1 MSQIWTDEHTNESV
15 KKQKKVLY
23 FVIPVI
29 ATLLIYLNLAKDDF
43 YVGNMQQI
51 IEQFCKGEEF
61 NNIQLSNLCSSKGI
75 EIENKGEIYSFSCEN
90 EETCLS

>member
-1 MSQIWTDEHTNESV
+1 MNEIWNEDHTNQSV

-29 ATLLIYLNLAKDDF
+29 AALLIYLNLAKDDF

-51 IEQFCKGEEF
+51 IEQFCKGEDF
-61 NNIQLSNLCSSKGI
+61 SQIQLPNLCSSNGI

>member
-1 MSQIWTDEHTNESV
+1 VNKIWTKERTNESV

-29 ATLLIYLNLAKDDF
+29 AALFIYFNMMKDEM

-51 IEQFCKGEEF
+51 IEQFCKDEDY
-61 NNIQLSNLCSSKGI
+61 NKLQLSHLCNSNSM
-75 EIENKGEIYSFSCEN
+75 EIENKGEIYLFSCEN